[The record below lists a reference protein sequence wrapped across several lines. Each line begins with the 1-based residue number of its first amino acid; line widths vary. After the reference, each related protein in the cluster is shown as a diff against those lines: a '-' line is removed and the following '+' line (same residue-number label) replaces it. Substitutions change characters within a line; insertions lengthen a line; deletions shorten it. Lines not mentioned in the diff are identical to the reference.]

1 MFRLEGVGGGKP
13 NFMAQ
18 AQVFVHGLGGALRS
32 YCPGRAFIKARQVG
46 NVVKKLIFP
55 FSPQG
60 ITDADSCAV
69 QVFVSTAPD
78 QRLTMGDQMP
88 DSLQL
93 VLGADLAAQPIA
105 QAMRLANRH
114 GLVAGATGTGKTV
127 TLQRMAEAFSDAG
140 VAVFAADIKG
150 DLCGL
155 GATGNPQGKIAER
168 IAAMPWLNHKPQA
181 YPVTLW
187 DIHGQSGHPLRT
199 TLSEMGPL
207 LLGSLL
213 ELTDSQQSALY
224 AAFKVADREG
234 LLLLD
239 LKDLKALLNHL
250 RDNPELLGD
259 DAALMTTGSSQALL
273 RRLAT
278 LEQQGA
284 EALFGEPALQLEDIL
299 QPTAD
304 GRGRIH
310 LLDASRLV
318 HEAPKVYAT
327 FLLWLLAELFEQ
339 LPERGDADKPLLAL
353 FFDEAHLL
361 FAGTPKALQERLE
374 QVVRLI
380 RSKGVG
386 VYFVTQSPGD
396 LPDDVLAQL
405 GLRIQ
410 HGLRAFTAKEQ
421 KSLRAV
427 AEGFRPN
434 PAFDALSVLTELG
447 IGEALVGTLAEK
459 GTPEIVQRVLIA
471 PPQSRIGPLSEAE
484 RAALIASSPLQG
496 RYDKPIDRESAY
508 EVLMGRKGLAP
519 DPDAAPAKP
528 AAEEPGFTD
537 QVGDFLGTAAAQALK
552 SAMRQAANQLGRQLV
567 RGLMGSLLGGKKR

>member
-1 MFRLEGVGGGKP
+1 
-13 NFMAQ
+13 
-18 AQVFVHGLGGALRS
+18 
-32 YCPGRAFIKARQVG
+32 
-46 NVVKKLIFP
+46 
-55 FSPQG
+55 
-60 ITDADSCAV
+60 
-69 QVFVSTAPD
+69 
-78 QRLTMGDQMP
+78 MP
-88 DSLQL
+88 DSTQL
-93 VLGADLAAQPIA
+93 LIGAGPDGQPIA
-105 QAMRLANRH
+105 QSMRLANRH
-114 GLVAGATGTGKTV
+114 GLIAGATGTGKTV
-127 TLQRMAEAFSDAG
+127 TLQRLAEAFSDAG

-155 GATGNPQGKIAER
+155 GAAANPQGKVAER
-168 IAAMPWLNHKPQA
+168 IAGMPFLDYTAQA

-199 TLSEMGPL
+199 TISEMGPL

-250 RDNPELLGD
+250 RYHPELLGE
-259 DAALMTTGSSQALL
+259 DAALMITGSSQALL
-273 RRLAT
+273 RRLAV

-299 QPTAD
+299 QPASD

-361 FAGTPKALQERLE
+361 FADTPKALQERLE

-396 LPDDVLAQL
+396 LPDTVLAQL

-427 AEGFRPN
+427 ADGFRPN
-434 PAFDALSVLTELG
+434 PTFDTLSVLTELG
-447 IGEALVGTLAEK
+447 TGEALVGTLQEK
-459 GTPEIVQRVLIA
+459 GTPEVVQRVLVA
-471 PPQSRIGPLSEAE
+471 PPQSRIGPLTEAE
-484 RAALIASSPLQG
+484 RKALVASSPLLG
-496 RYDKPIDRESAY
+496 RYDKPVDRESAY
-508 EVLMGRKGLAP
+508 EVLMARKELGPAEQ
-519 DPDAAPAKP
+519 AAP
-528 AAEEPGFTD
+528 AAEEPSFTD
-537 QVGDFLGTAAAQALK
+537 KAGAFLGTTAGKALK
-552 SAMRQAANQLGRQLV
+552 SAMQQAANQMGRQLV
-567 RGLMGSLLGGKKR
+567 RGLLGSLLGGSKRK

>member
-1 MFRLEGVGGGKP
+1 
-13 NFMAQ
+13 
-18 AQVFVHGLGGALRS
+18 
-32 YCPGRAFIKARQVG
+32 
-46 NVVKKLIFP
+46 
-55 FSPQG
+55 
-60 ITDADSCAV
+60 
-69 QVFVSTAPD
+69 
-78 QRLTMGDQMP
+78 MP
-88 DSLQL
+88 DSQQILI
-93 VLGADLAAQPIA
+93 GAGPDGQPIS
-105 QAMRLANRH
+105 QALRLANRH
-114 GLVAGATGTGKTV
+114 GLIAGATGTGKTV
-127 TLQRMAEAFSDAG
+127 TLQRLAEVFSDAG

-155 GATGNPQGKIAER
+155 GAAGNPHGKIAER
-168 IAAMPWLNHKPQA
+168 IAGMPWLAHQPQG

-187 DIHGQSGHPLRT
+187 DVQGQSGHPLRT

-239 LKDLKALLNHL
+239 IKDLKALLNYL
-250 RDNPELLGD
+250 RDNPQVLGD
-259 DAALMTTGSSQALL
+259 DSALMTTGSSQALL
-273 RRLAT
+273 RRLAI

-299 QPTAD
+299 QPASD

-339 LPERGDADKPLLAL
+339 LPERGDADKPLLVL

-361 FAGTPKALQERLE
+361 FADTPKALQDRLE

-396 LPDDVLAQL
+396 LPDNILAQL

-410 HGLRAFTAKEQ
+410 HGLRAFTSKEQ

-434 PAFDALSVLTELG
+434 PEFDALTVLTELG
-447 IGEALVGTLAEK
+447 IGEALVGTLQEK
-459 GTPEIVQRVLIA
+459 GTPEIVKRVLVA

-484 RAALIASSPLQG
+484 RAALIAQSSLVG
-496 RYDKPIDRESAY
+496 RYDKPVDRESAY
-508 EVLMGRKGLAP
+508 EMLLARKGTAP
-519 DPDAAPAKP
+519 QAGQSPAV
-528 AAEEPGFTD
+528 EEKSEGGFAD
-537 QVGDFLGTAAAQALK
+537 MAGGFLGGLAGQAVK
-552 SAMRQAANQLGRQLV
+552 SAMRQAANQIGRELV
-567 RGLMGSLLGGKKR
+567 RGLMGSLLGGSKKRR

>member
-1 MFRLEGVGGGKP
+1 MPV
-13 NFMAQ
+13 
-18 AQVFVHGLGGALRS
+18 
-32 YCPGRAFIKARQVG
+32 
-46 NVVKKLIFP
+46 
-55 FSPQG
+55 
-60 ITDADSCAV
+60 TDT
-69 QVFVSTAPD
+69 F
-78 QRLTMGDQMP
+78 
-88 DSLQL
+88 
-93 VLGADLAAQPIA
+93 VLGADPQG
-105 QAMRLANRH
+105 QAVSQALRLTNRH

-127 TLQRMAEAFSDAG
+127 TLQHLAELFSDAG

-155 GATGNPQGKIAER
+155 GAAGSPQGKVAER
-168 IAAMPWLNHKPQA
+168 IAGMPWLHHQPQA

-187 DIHGQSGHPLRT
+187 DVAGKSGHPLRT

-207 LLGSLL
+207 LLGNLL
-213 ELTDSQQSALY
+213 ELTESQQAALY
-224 AAFKVADREG
+224 AAFQVADREG

-250 RDNPELLGD
+250 KDHPELLGED
-259 DAALMTTGSSQALL
+259 RALFAGASAQALL

-284 EALFGEPALQLEDIL
+284 EALFGEPALQLEDVL
-299 QPTAD
+299 QPEAD

-339 LPERGDADKPLLAL
+339 LPERGDAEKPVLAL

-361 FAGTPKALQERLE
+361 FADTPRALQERLE

-386 VYFVTQSPGD
+386 VYFVTQSPSD
-396 LPDDVLAQL
+396 LPDAVLAQL

-427 AEGFRPN
+427 ADGFRPN
-434 PAFDALSVLTELG
+434 PAFDSLSVLTELG
-447 IGEALVGTLAEK
+447 IGEALVGTLEEK
-459 GTPEIVQRVLIA
+459 GTPAMVQRVVIA
-471 PPQSRIGPLSEAE
+471 PPQSRIGPLNETE
-484 RAALIASSPLQG
+484 RAALLRSSPQAG
-496 RYDKPIDRESAY
+496 RYDKAVDRESAY
-508 EVLMGRKGLAP
+508 EMLMARAVEAP
-519 DPDAAPAKP
+519 APGASGKTAAAPAEQGGLGGM
-528 AAEEPGFTD
+528 AGEL
-537 QVGDFLGTAAAQALK
+537 LGTLASQVMKTAV
-552 SAMRQAANQLGRQLV
+552 RQAANQIGRQLV
-567 RGLMGSLLGGKKR
+567 RGLMGSLLGGGRRR

>member
-1 MFRLEGVGGGKP
+1 
-13 NFMAQ
+13 
-18 AQVFVHGLGGALRS
+18 
-32 YCPGRAFIKARQVG
+32 
-46 NVVKKLIFP
+46 
-55 FSPQG
+55 
-60 ITDADSCAV
+60 
-69 QVFVSTAPD
+69 
-78 QRLTMGDQMP
+78 MGDEMA
-88 DSLQL
+88 DTSQL
-93 VLGADLAAQPIA
+93 ILGANLSGQPIA

-114 GLVAGATGTGKTV
+114 GLIAGATGTGKTV
-127 TLQRMAEAFSDAG
+127 TLQRLAEAFSDAG

-155 GATGNPQGKIAER
+155 GAAGQPQGKIAER
-168 IAAMPWLNHKPQA
+168 IAGMPWLNHRAQG

-187 DIHGQSGHPLRT
+187 DVHGQSGHPLRT

-213 ELTDSQQSALY
+213 ELTDSQQAALY

-250 RDNPELLGD
+250 KEHPQLLGED
-259 DAALMTTGSSQALL
+259 SALMTTGSSQALM

-284 EALFGEPALQLEDIL
+284 EALFGEPALQLEDLL
-299 QPTAD
+299 QPASG

-361 FAGTPKALQERLE
+361 FADTPKALQDRLE

-386 VYFVTQSPGD
+386 VYFVTQSPSD
-396 LPDDVLAQL
+396 LPDAILAQL

-427 AEGFRPN
+427 ADGFRPN
-434 PAFDALSVLTELG
+434 PAFDSLAVLTELG
-447 IGEALVGTLAEK
+447 IGEALVGTLQDK
-459 GTPEIVQRVLIA
+459 GTPAMVERVLIA

-484 RAALIASSPLQG
+484 RVALIRTSPLAG

-508 EVLMGRKGLAP
+508 EVLMARKALAP
-519 DPDAAPAKP
+519 TEQAAPGKP
-528 AAEEPGFTD
+528 QPEEESLADKAGE
-537 QVGDFLGTAAAQALK
+537 FLGSTAGMALK
-552 SAMRQAANQLGRQLV
+552 SVVRQAANQLGRQLV
-567 RGLMGSLLGGKKR
+567 RGLMGSLLGGNKRR

>member
-1 MFRLEGVGGGKP
+1 
-13 NFMAQ
+13 
-18 AQVFVHGLGGALRS
+18 
-32 YCPGRAFIKARQVG
+32 
-46 NVVKKLIFP
+46 
-55 FSPQG
+55 
-60 ITDADSCAV
+60 
-69 QVFVSTAPD
+69 
-78 QRLTMGDQMP
+78 MP
-88 DSLQL
+88 ESSQL
-93 VLGADLAAQPIA
+93 LLGADPSGQPVVSLL
-105 QAMRLANRH
+105 RLANRH
-114 GLVAGATGTGKTV
+114 GLIAGATGTGKTV
-127 TLQRMAEAFSDAG
+127 TLQRLAEAFSDAG

-155 GATGNPQGKIAER
+155 GAAGEPKGKIAER
-168 IAAMPWLNHKPQA
+168 IASMPWLDHRPQA

-187 DIHGQSGHPLRT
+187 DVAGQSGHPLRT

-207 LLGSLL
+207 LLGALL
-213 ELTDSQQSALY
+213 ELTDSQQAALY
-224 AAFKVADREG
+224 ATFQVADRDG

-250 RDNPELLGD
+250 QQHPEVLGED
-259 DAALMTTGSSQALL
+259 RALFTGASGQALL

-299 QPTAD
+299 QPAAD

-339 LPERGDADKPLLAL
+339 LPERGDADKPVLAL

-361 FAGTPKALQERLE
+361 FADTPKALQERLE

-386 VYFVTQSPGD
+386 VYFVTQSPSD
-396 LPDDVLAQL
+396 LPDAVLAQL

-427 AEGFRPN
+427 ADGFRPN
-434 PAFDALSVLTELG
+434 PAFNTLDVLTELG
-447 IGEALVGTLAEK
+447 IGEALVGTLEDK
-459 GTPEIVQRVLIA
+459 GTPAMVRRVAIA
-471 PPQSRIGPLSEAE
+471 PPQSRLGPLSEDE
-484 RAALIASSPLQG
+484 RAALIRQSPLAG
-496 RYDKPIDRESAY
+496 RYERAVDRESAY
-508 EVLMGRKGLAP
+508 ELLNAR
-519 DPDAAPAKP
+519 
-528 AAEEPGFTD
+528 
-537 QVGDFLGTAAAQALK
+537 AAQAEAPVAKGKAAGQEQSLGDMAGELLGGAVGQAMK
-552 SAMRQAANQLGRQLV
+552 SAMRQAAGQIGRELV
-567 RGLMGSLLGGKKR
+567 RGLMGSLLGKRR

>member
-1 MFRLEGVGGGKP
+1 
-13 NFMAQ
+13 
-18 AQVFVHGLGGALRS
+18 
-32 YCPGRAFIKARQVG
+32 
-46 NVVKKLIFP
+46 
-55 FSPQG
+55 
-60 ITDADSCAV
+60 
-69 QVFVSTAPD
+69 
-78 QRLTMGDQMP
+78 MGDEMA
-88 DSLQL
+88 DTSQL
-93 VLGADLAAQPIA
+93 ILGANLSGQPIA

-114 GLVAGATGTGKTV
+114 GLIAGATGTGKTV
-127 TLQRMAEAFSDAG
+127 TLQRLAEAFSDAG

-155 GATGNPQGKIAER
+155 GAAGQPQGKIAER
-168 IAAMPWLNHKPQA
+168 IAGMPWLNHRAQG

-187 DIHGQSGHPLRT
+187 DVHGQSGHPLRT

-213 ELTDSQQSALY
+213 ELTDSQQAALY

-250 RDNPELLGD
+250 KEHPQLLGED
-259 DAALMTTGSSQALL
+259 SALMTTGSSQALM

-284 EALFGEPALQLEDIL
+284 EALFGEPALQLEDLL
-299 QPTAD
+299 QPASD

-361 FAGTPKALQERLE
+361 FADTPKALQDRLE

-386 VYFVTQSPGD
+386 VYFVTQSPSD
-396 LPDDVLAQL
+396 LPDAILAQL

-427 AEGFRPN
+427 ADGFRPN
-434 PAFDALSVLTELG
+434 PAFDSLAVLTELG
-447 IGEALVGTLAEK
+447 IGEALVGTLQDK
-459 GTPEIVQRVLIA
+459 GTPAMVERVLIA

-484 RAALIASSPLQG
+484 RAALIRTSPLAG

-508 EVLMGRKGLAP
+508 EVLMARKALAP
-519 DPDAAPAKP
+519 TEQAAPGKP
-528 AAEEPGFTD
+528 QPEEESLADKAGE
-537 QVGDFLGTAAAQALK
+537 FLGSTAGMALK
-552 SAMRQAANQLGRQLV
+552 SVVRQAANQLGRQLV
-567 RGLMGSLLGGKKR
+567 RGLMGSLLGGNKRR

>member
-1 MFRLEGVGGGKP
+1 MPEDL
-13 NFMAQ
+13 
-18 AQVFVHGLGGALRS
+18 S
-32 YCPGRAFIKARQVG
+32 
-46 NVVKKLIFP
+46 LI
-55 FSPQG
+55 
-60 ITDADSCAV
+60 
-69 QVFVSTAPD
+69 
-78 QRLTMGDQMP
+78 
-88 DSLQL
+88 
-93 VLGADLAAQPIA
+93 LGADPQGEAVA
-105 QAMRLANRH
+105 QAMKLANRH

-127 TLQRMAEAFSDAG
+127 TLQRLAEAFSDAG

-155 GATGNPQGKIAER
+155 GAAGNPQGKVAER
-168 IAAMPWLNHKPQA
+168 IASMPWLGHSPKA
-181 YPVTLW
+181 YPVSLW
-187 DIHGQSGHPLRT
+187 DVAGQSGHPLRT

-207 LLGSLL
+207 LLGNLL
-213 ELTDSQQSALY
+213 ELTDSQQAALY
-224 AAFKVADREG
+224 AAFQVADREG

-250 RDNPELLGD
+250 KDHPELLGED
-259 DAALMTTGSSQALL
+259 RALFAGASAQALL

-299 QPTAD
+299 QPDRD

-339 LPERGDADKPLLAL
+339 LPERGDADKPVLAL

-361 FAGTPKALQERLE
+361 FTNTPKALQERLE

-386 VYFVTQSPGD
+386 VYFVTQSPSD

-427 AEGFRPN
+427 ADGFRPN
-434 PAFDALSVLTELG
+434 PDFDTLKVLTELG
-447 IGEALVGTLAEK
+447 IGEALVGTLEEK
-459 GTPEIVQRVLIA
+459 GTPAMVQRVAIA
-471 PPQSRIGPLSEAE
+471 PPQSRIGPLDAAE
-484 RAALIASSPLQG
+484 RAALVRSSPLAG
-496 RYDKPIDRESAY
+496 RYDKPVDRESAY
-508 EVLMGRKGLAP
+508 EML
-519 DPDAAPAKP
+519 
-528 AAEEPGFTD
+528 
-537 QVGDFLGTAAAQALK
+537 TARAAQAPVVEPEQTSGKPTASQSGIGDLAGELLGTFA
-552 SAMRQAANQLGRQLV
+552 SQAMKTAVRQAANQLGRQLV
-567 RGLMGSLLGGKKR
+567 RGLMGSLLGGGKRR

>member
-1 MFRLEGVGGGKP
+1 
-13 NFMAQ
+13 MAQ
-18 AQVFVHGLGGALRS
+18 TDQFV
-32 YCPGRAFIKARQVG
+32 V
-46 NVVKKLIFP
+46 
-55 FSPQG
+55 
-60 ITDADSCAV
+60 
-69 QVFVSTAPD
+69 
-78 QRLTMGDQMP
+78 
-88 DSLQL
+88 
-93 VLGADLAAQPIA
+93 GADVEGLPAG
-105 QAMRLANRH
+105 QALRLANRH
-114 GLVAGATGTGKTV
+114 GLIAGATGTGKTV
-127 TLQRMAEAFSDAG
+127 TLQRLIETFSDAG
-140 VAVFAADIKG
+140 VAVFAADVKG

-155 GATGNPQGKIAER
+155 GAAGAPQGKVAER
-168 IAAMPWLNHKPQA
+168 IASMPWLNHQPMA

-187 DIHGQSGHPLRT
+187 DVHGQSGHPLRT

-207 LLGSLL
+207 LLGALL
-213 ELTDSQQSALY
+213 ELTDSQQAALY

-239 LKDLKALLNHL
+239 LKDLKALLAHL
-250 RDNPELLGD
+250 KSHPEVLGGD
-259 DAALMTTGSSQALL
+259 SALFTATSSQALL
-273 RRLAT
+273 RKLAG

-299 QPTAD
+299 QPHRD

-361 FAGTPKALQERLE
+361 FADTPKALQERLE

-427 AEGFRPN
+427 ADGFRPN
-434 PAFDALSVLTELG
+434 PAIDTLTVLTELG
-447 IGEALVGTLAEK
+447 IGEALVGTLEAK
-459 GTPEIVQRVLIA
+459 GTPAMVQRVAVA

-484 RAALIASSPLQG
+484 RAALIQQSPLRG

-508 EVLMGRKGLAP
+508 ELLSARAEQAAQQVEPSKPSAVSKKAEAGGGITGAAGELLGGLAS
-519 DPDAAPAKP
+519 
-528 AAEEPGFTD
+528 
-537 QVGDFLGTAAAQALK
+537 QVMKT
-552 SAMRQAANQLGRQLV
+552 AMRQAANQIGRQLV
-567 RGLMGSLLGGKKR
+567 RGLLGSLMGGKKR

>member
-1 MFRLEGVGGGKP
+1 
-13 NFMAQ
+13 
-18 AQVFVHGLGGALRS
+18 
-32 YCPGRAFIKARQVG
+32 
-46 NVVKKLIFP
+46 
-55 FSPQG
+55 
-60 ITDADSCAV
+60 
-69 QVFVSTAPD
+69 
-78 QRLTMGDQMP
+78 MP
-88 DSLQL
+88 DSAQL
-93 VLGADLAAQPIA
+93 LLGAGLTGQPIT
-105 QAMRLANRH
+105 QPMRLGNRH

-155 GATGNPQGKIAER
+155 GAAGNPQGKIAER
-168 IAAMPWLNHKPQA
+168 IASMPWLNHRPQA

-187 DIHGQSGHPLRT
+187 DINGQSGHPLRT
-199 TLSEMGPL
+199 TLTEMGPL

-239 LKDLKALLNHL
+239 IKDLKALLNHL
-250 RDNPELLGD
+250 KEKPELLGED
-259 DAALMTTGSSQALL
+259 SALLTTGSSQALL
-273 RRLAT
+273 RRLAV

-299 QPTAD
+299 QPASD

-339 LPERGDADKPLLAL
+339 LPERGDADKPLLVL

-396 LPDDVLAQL
+396 LPDNVLAQL
-405 GLRIQ
+405 GLRVQ
-410 HGLRAFTAKEQ
+410 HGLRAFTTKEQ

-427 AEGFRPN
+427 ADGFRPN
-434 PAFDALSVLTELG
+434 PAFDTLSVLTELE
-447 IGEALVGTLAEK
+447 IGEALVGALQDK
-459 GTPEIVQRVLIA
+459 GTPAMVQRVLIA
-471 PPQSRIGPLSEAE
+471 PPQSRIGPLTEAE
-484 RAALIASSPLQG
+484 RANLIAQSPLAG
-496 RYDKPIDRESAY
+496 RYDKPVDRESAY
-508 EVLMGRKGLAP
+508 EMLMARKIAVP
-519 DPDAAPAKP
+519 VEEAK
-528 AAEEPGFTD
+528 AEPGLGD
-537 QVGDFLGTAAAQALK
+537 QAGAFFGSLAGQAVK
-552 SAMRQAANQLGRQLV
+552 TAMRQAANQIGRELV

>member
-1 MFRLEGVGGGKP
+1 MP
-13 NFMAQ
+13 
-18 AQVFVHGLGGALRS
+18 GLNEF
-32 YCPGRAFIKARQVG
+32 FI
-46 NVVKKLIFP
+46 
-55 FSPQG
+55 
-60 ITDADSCAV
+60 
-69 QVFVSTAPD
+69 
-78 QRLTMGDQMP
+78 
-88 DSLQL
+88 
-93 VLGADLAAQPIA
+93 GADPAGQPVAQSL
-105 QAMRLANRH
+105 RLANRH
-114 GLVAGATGTGKTV
+114 GLIAGATGTGKTV
-127 TLQRMAEAFSDAG
+127 TLQHLMEAFSDAG

-150 DLCGL
+150 DLCGI
-155 GATGNPQGKIAER
+155 GAAGSPQGKVAER
-168 IAAMPWLNHKPQA
+168 IASMPWLNHQPQA

-187 DIHGQSGHPLRT
+187 DVQGVSGHPLRT

-207 LLGSLL
+207 LLSNLL
-213 ELTDSQQSALY
+213 ELTDSQQAALY
-224 AAFKVADREG
+224 ATFQVADREG

-239 LKDLKALLNHL
+239 LKDLKAMLNHL
-250 RDNPELLGD
+250 KDHPQLLGAD
-259 DAALMTTGSSQALL
+259 SALFTSTSSQALL

-299 QPTAD
+299 HPDAD

-339 LPERGDADKPLLAL
+339 LPERGDADKPVLAL

-361 FAGTPKALQERLE
+361 FADTPKALQERLE

-386 VYFVTQSPGD
+386 VYFVTQSPSD

-427 AEGFRPN
+427 ADGFRSN
-434 PAFDALSVLTELG
+434 PAFDTLSVLTELG
-447 IGEALVGTLAEK
+447 IGEALVSTLEEK
-459 GTPEIVQRVLIA
+459 GTPAMVQRVAIA
-471 PPQSRIGPLSEAE
+471 PPQSRIGPLSESE
-484 RAALIASSPLQG
+484 RAALLRQSPQAG
-496 RYDKPIDRESAY
+496 HYDKAVDRESAY
-508 EVLMGRKGLAP
+508 ERLTTR
-519 DPDAAPAKP
+519 
-528 AAEEPGFTD
+528 
-537 QVGDFLGTAAAQALK
+537 AAASSEAQDAPPVATGKAGGGFVDMAGELLGSAAGQALK
-552 SAMRQAANQLGRQLV
+552 SAARQAANQIGRELV
-567 RGLMGSLLGGKKR
+567 RGLLGSLLGKKRR

>member
-1 MFRLEGVGGGKP
+1 
-13 NFMAQ
+13 MAQ
-18 AQVFVHGLGGALRS
+18 TEQFVVGAD
-32 YCPGRAFIKARQVG
+32 
-46 NVVKKLIFP
+46 
-55 FSPQG
+55 PQG
-60 ITDADSCAV
+60 LPV
-69 QVFVSTAPD
+69 
-78 QRLTMGDQMP
+78 G
-88 DSLQL
+88 
-93 VLGADLAAQPIA
+93 
-105 QAMRLANRH
+105 QALRLANRH
-114 GLVAGATGTGKTV
+114 GLIAGATGTGKTV
-127 TLQRMAEAFSDAG
+127 TLQRLIETFSDAG
-140 VAVFAADIKG
+140 VAVFAADVKG

-155 GATGNPQGKIAER
+155 GAAGTPQGKVAER
-168 IAAMPWLNHKPQA
+168 IASMPWLSHQPTA

-187 DIHGQSGHPLRT
+187 DVQGKSGHPLRT

-207 LLGSLL
+207 LLGALL
-213 ELTDSQQSALY
+213 ELTDSQQAALY

-239 LKDLKALLNHL
+239 LKDLKALLAHL
-250 RDNPELLGD
+250 KSHPQVLGED
-259 DAALMTTGSSQALL
+259 SALFTATSSQALL
-273 RRLAT
+273 RKLAG

-299 QPTAD
+299 HPDRD

-361 FAGTPKALQERLE
+361 FADTPKALQKRLE

-396 LPDDVLAQL
+396 LPEDVLAQL

-427 AEGFRPN
+427 ADGFRPN
-434 PAFDALSVLTELG
+434 PAIDTLTVLTELG
-447 IGEALVGTLAEK
+447 IGEALVGTLEAK
-459 GTPEIVQRVLIA
+459 GTPAMVQRVAVA
-471 PPQSRIGPLSEAE
+471 PPQSRIGPLSESE
-484 RAALIASSPLQG
+484 RAALIQQSPLRG

-508 EVLMGRKGLAP
+508 ELLTARAEQAAQQAEPSKPSAAGKKAETSGGIAGAAGELLGGLAS
-519 DPDAAPAKP
+519 
-528 AAEEPGFTD
+528 
-537 QVGDFLGTAAAQALK
+537 QVMKT
-552 SAMRQAANQLGRQLV
+552 AMRQAANQIGRQLV
-567 RGLMGSLLGGKKR
+567 RGLLGSLMGGKGR

>member
-1 MFRLEGVGGGKP
+1 
-13 NFMAQ
+13 
-18 AQVFVHGLGGALRS
+18 
-32 YCPGRAFIKARQVG
+32 
-46 NVVKKLIFP
+46 
-55 FSPQG
+55 
-60 ITDADSCAV
+60 
-69 QVFVSTAPD
+69 
-78 QRLTMGDQMP
+78 MP
-88 DSLQL
+88 DSSQFM
-93 VLGADLAAQPIA
+93 LGADLAGQPVS

-114 GLVAGATGTGKTV
+114 GLIAGATGTGKTV
-127 TLQRMAEAFSDAG
+127 TLQHMAEAFSDAG
-140 VAVFAADIKG
+140 VAVFAADVKG

-155 GATGNPQGKIAER
+155 GAVGNPQGKVAER
-168 IAAMPWLNHKPQA
+168 ITGMPWLEHRPQA
-181 YPVTLW
+181 YPVSLW

-207 LLGSLL
+207 LLGNLL
-213 ELTDSQQSALY
+213 ELSDSQQAALY

-239 LKDLKALLNHL
+239 IKDLKALLAHL
-250 RDNPELLGD
+250 KDNPQLLGED
-259 DAALMTTGSSQALL
+259 SALMTTGSSQALL

-299 QPTAD
+299 RPDAD

-361 FAGTPKALQERLE
+361 FNGTPKALQDRLE

-386 VYFVTQSPGD
+386 VYFVTQSPSD

-405 GLRIQ
+405 GLRVQ

-434 PAFDALSVLTELG
+434 PAFDTLSVLTELG
-447 IGEALVGTLAEK
+447 IGEALVGTLQEK
-459 GTPEIVQRVLIA
+459 GTPGMVQRVLIA
-471 PPQSRIGPLSEAE
+471 PPQSRIGPLSAAE
-484 RAALIASSPLQG
+484 RTALVASSALGG
-496 RYDKPIDRESAY
+496 RYDKPVDRESAY
-508 EVLMGRKGLAP
+508 EMLTARKGEAP
-519 DPDAAPAKP
+519 TPGQAPA
-528 AAEEPGFTD
+528 AAEESLADKAGE
-537 QVGDFLGTAAAQALK
+537 FLQSAAGQAIK
-552 SAMRQAANQLGRQLV
+552 SAVRQAANQFGRQLV
-567 RGLMGSLLGGKKR
+567 RGLMGSLLGGSKKR

>member
-1 MFRLEGVGGGKP
+1 MTD
-13 NFMAQ
+13 
-18 AQVFVHGLGGALRS
+18 
-32 YCPGRAFIKARQVG
+32 ARQLLFG
-46 NVVKKLIFP
+46 
-55 FSPQG
+55 
-60 ITDADSCAV
+60 ADSDGHAV
-69 QVFVSTAPD
+69 G
-78 QRLTMGDQMP
+78 L
-88 DSLQL
+88 
-93 VLGADLAAQPIA
+93 DL
-105 QAMRLANRH
+105 RLANRH
-114 GLVAGATGTGKTV
+114 GLIAGATGTGKTV
-127 TLQRMAEAFSDAG
+127 TLQRLAEAFSDAG

-155 GATGNPQGKIAER
+155 GASGNPQGKIAER
-168 IAAMPWLNHKPQA
+168 IAQMPWLAYRAQA
-181 YPVTLW
+181 CPVTLW

-250 RDNPELLGD
+250 RDNPQLLGD
-259 DAALMTTGSSQALL
+259 DSALMTTGSSQALL

-284 EALFGEPALQLEDIL
+284 EALFGEPALRLEDIL
-299 QPTAD
+299 QPDAD

-361 FAGTPKALQERLE
+361 FNGTPKALQERLE

-386 VYFVTQSPGD
+386 VYFVTQSPSD
-396 LPDDVLAQL
+396 LPDAVLAQL

-410 HGLRAFTAKEQ
+410 HGLRAFTAREQ
-421 KSLRAV
+421 KSLKAV
-427 AEGFRPN
+427 ADGFRPN
-434 PAFDALSVLTELG
+434 PQFDALAVLTELG
-447 IGEALVGTLAEK
+447 TGEALVGTLQEK
-459 GTPEIVQRVLIA
+459 GTPAVVRRVSIA
-471 PPQSRIGPLSEAE
+471 PPQSRIGPLTDAE
-484 RAALIASSPLQG
+484 RAAMIRSSPLAG
-496 RYDKPIDRESAY
+496 RYDQPLDRESAY
-508 EVLMGRKGLAP
+508 EMLTARKLEP
-519 DPDAAPAKP
+519 TLVDPAAPPPPSLADKAGEFLSG
-528 AAEEPGFTD
+528 AAG
-537 QVGDFLGTAAAQALK
+537 QALK
-552 SAMRQAANQLGRQLV
+552 SAMRQAANQFGRQLV
-567 RGLMGSLLGGKKR
+567 RGLMGSLLGGSKRK